1 MCSRATLTVNPH
13 LLITRAVFVSV
24 MQETFKLVSEK
35 RGGKK
40 NDLKKWATRVGA
52 KNFTYY
58 LCKHKREKK
67 LIKAFEKCKYVTITK
82 IGQICM
88 LK

>member
-1 MCSRATLTVNPH
+1 
-13 LLITRAVFVSV
+13 

-67 LIKAFEKCKYVTITK
+67 LIKAFEKCKYVTIRK

-88 LK
+88 LKVRICSFF